1 MEPVDEPFD
10 PGPTATE
17 AKRIR
22 ALTPAQLAEIDAT
35 LLSHAHRQWRK
46 AARVIGSTMLQ
57 LRESMPRIPDV
68 YYAIRLAELVQLGQ
82 LEAQGDLRRMR
93 FSEVRLPQ

>member
-1 MEPVDEPFD
+1 MPPAEEPFD
-10 PGPTATE
+10 VGPTAAE

-22 ALTPAQLAEIDAT
+22 ALTSAQVSAIDAV
-35 LLSHAHRQWRK
+35 LISFAHHEWRK
-46 AARVIGSTMLQ
+46 VARVVGSTMLQ
-57 LRESMPRIPDV
+57 LRESMPGLPDV
-68 YYAIRLAELVQLGQ
+68 YYALRIAELVRSGK